1 MVAQSRRA
9 VRSWAL
15 WTLTVPA
22 FALVVLVDLAA
33 IGYAAHA
40 FAGRPDWRGLDVVV
54 ALTVAALISVEG
66 ARRVENR
73 RRRGGALHK
82 DLAPAWMIAAAVILH
97 PALAILVALL
107 LRIWWRI
114 RAGKCIPYRWAF
126 STAVHVLAVG
136 AAHAVFVSARQLTG
150 DSGLGLV
157 VSMIG
162 GAAAYVVT
170 DTLLC
175 GLAISLIVPG
185 SSRRET
191 VGGRDDVCIDATAAT
206 FGVLL
211 GSACLIS
218 PWFAFAAIPIT
229 LTAQRSLLLGQLET
243 EAQTDPKT
251 SLTRVDWWR
260 RRTDQMLRTSRNQR
274 EPMAVLLIDID
285 HFKLVNDRHGH
296 LVGDEALRAVA
307 TILRS
312 AIRVKD
318 VIGRFGGEEFVIA
331 LPDTGIDEATVTADR
346 LRNAVAA
353 SPLAAMCAGVL
364 DDPDLDPDT
373 FHLTV
378 SIGVAVYPGD
388 GGTVD
393 DLLLRADRAMYAAKA
408 AGRNRVRLAADT
420 VPPLAADTDP
430 PLAPHP
436 IHRPTRPDPA
446 DGTAST
452 VARPPTTRAT
462 TSARGI
468 PSPTADRPLTSGV
481 TPTDRP

>member
-1 MVAQSRRA
+1 MVAQSRQA
-9 VRSWAL
+9 VHSWAL

-22 FALVVLVDLAA
+22 FGVVVLVDLAA
-33 IGYAAHA
+33 IGYGVHA
-40 FAGRPDWRGLDVVV
+40 FTGSPSWRSVDVVL
-54 ALTVAALISVEG
+54 ALTLSALISVEG

-82 DLAPAWMIAAAVILH
+82 DLAPAWMIAAALILH
-97 PALAILVALL
+97 PAMAILVAVL

-114 RAGKCIPYRWAF
+114 RAGRCIPYRWAF
-126 STAVHVLAVG
+126 STAVHVLAIG
-136 AAHAVFVSARQLTG
+136 AAHAVFVSARDLIG

-157 VSMIG
+157 VSMVATAVTYI
-162 GAAAYVVT
+162 AT
-170 DTLLC
+170 DTMLC
-175 GLAISLIVPG
+175 GLAIALIIPG
-185 SSRRET
+185 SGRREAI
-191 VGGRDDVCIDATAAT
+191 GGLDDVCTDATAGT
-206 FGVLL
+206 LGCLL
-211 GSACLIS
+211 AAACLVS
-218 PWFAFAAIPIT
+218 PWFAFVAIPIT
-229 LTAQRSLLLGQLET
+229 LTAQRALLLGQLES

-260 RRTDQMLRTSRNQR
+260 RRTEELLRTARTQQ

-285 HFKLVNDRHGH
+285 HFKQVNDRHGH

-331 LPDTGIDEATVTADR
+331 LPDTGMDEATVTADR

-364 DDPDLDPDT
+364 DDPDLDPDI

-378 SIGVAVYPGD
+378 SIGVAVCPTD
-388 GGTVD
+388 GTTVD

-420 VPPLAADTDP
+420 LPLPHLTA
-430 PLAPHP
+430 HP
-436 IHRPTRPDPA
+436 IRSAQDDAAAAPPA
-446 DGTAST
+446 VQPVGVST
-452 VARPPTTRAT
+452 NDA
-462 TSARGI
+462 G
-468 PSPTADRPLTSGV
+468 
-481 TPTDRP
+481 